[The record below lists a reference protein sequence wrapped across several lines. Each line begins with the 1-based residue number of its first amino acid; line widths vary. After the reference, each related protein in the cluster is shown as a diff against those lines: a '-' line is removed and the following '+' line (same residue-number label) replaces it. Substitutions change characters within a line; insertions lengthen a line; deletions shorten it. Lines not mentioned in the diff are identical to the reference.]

1 MALTLTQTASLT
13 KKAFVWGIIFLVV
26 ASLSWFGLK
35 YYRAYQ
41 ASKIPPP
48 EIKPDVKFN
57 ILPRPN
63 LFINLASSS
72 DFTYDL
78 VTKTGSLPTNLPKIM
93 KVYFISKL
101 GTTLLAPNRAREL
114 AEKFNFKS
122 GPEIIQPTL
131 YRFTDDRGGKI
142 DIDLDTGSF
151 NFERKVAT
159 EGASTKDEIM
169 ADRGKLVEEFKNFLS
184 NKGPLVEQLVN
195 GRSSVSY
202 DSPSQ
207 QESQTALITLWQ
219 EELQDGPT
227 SYPLIT
233 AKFIEGLV
241 KTTITKYQDET
252 NKYLSLN
259 YVFWSIDQNNFATYP
274 IKSVVDA
281 FSELKEGK
289 GFVVIKPPFPQ
300 VSISSV
306 YLAYLVSD
314 EYSPYLQP
322 VYVFEGEGFAALTP
336 AITEF
341 YLSK

>member
-13 KKAFVWGIIFLVV
+13 KKAFIFGVVFLVL
-26 ASLSWFGLK
+26 ATLSWVGLS

-41 ASKIPPP
+41 ASKIPLP

-57 ILPRPN
+57 ILPQPN
-63 LFINLASSS
+63 LSINLASSS
-72 DFTYDL
+72 EFTYDL
-78 VTKTGSLPTNLPKIM
+78 VTKTGSLPADLPKIM

-101 GTTLLAPNRAREL
+101 GTTLLAPNRASLL
-114 AEKFNFKS
+114 AQKFNFKN

-131 YRFTDDRGGKI
+131 YRFSDDGSKF
-142 DIDLDTGSF
+142 DIDLDTGNFS
-151 NFERKVAT
+151 FERKIAT
-159 EGASTKDEIM
+159 ESASIQDEII

-184 NKGPLVEQLVN
+184 SKGLLVEQLVN
-195 GRSSVSY
+195 DRSSVSY
-202 DSPSQ
+202 DNPSQ
-207 QESQTALITLWQ
+207 QESQTALVTLWQ
-219 EELQDGPT
+219 EDIQDGST
-227 SYPLIT
+227 SYPLVT
-233 AKFIEGLV
+233 AKFTEGV
-241 KTTITKYQDET
+241 IKTTVTKYQDET
-252 NKYLSLN
+252 NKYPNLN

-274 IKSVVDA
+274 IKSAVDA

-314 EYSPYLQP
+314 VYTPYLQP
-322 VYVFEGEGFAALTP
+322 VYVFEGEGFAALTA
-336 AITEF
+336 AITDS

>member
-26 ASLSWFGLK
+26 VTLVWFGLN

-41 ASKIPPP
+41 TSKIPPP

-63 LFINLASSS
+63 LFFNLASSS

-78 VTKTGSLPTNLPKIM
+78 VTKTGSLPTNFPKIM

-101 GTTLLAPNRAREL
+101 GTTLLAPNRASNL
-114 AEKFNFKS
+114 AQKFNFKN
-122 GPEIIQPTL
+122 GPEIVQPTL
-131 YRFTDDRGGKI
+131 YRFTDDQGGEI
-142 DIDLDTGSF
+142 NIDLDGGNF
-151 NFERKVAT
+151 NFERKLAT
-159 EGASTKDEIM
+159 EGGSVKDEII

-184 NKGPLVEQLVN
+184 SKGLLVEQLIN
-195 GRSSVSY
+195 GRASVSY
-202 DSPSQ
+202 DNPSQ
-207 QESQTALITLWQ
+207 QESQTALVSLWQ
-219 EELQDGPT
+219 EDLQEGST
-227 SYPLIT
+227 NYPLVT
-233 AKFIEGLV
+233 TKFTEGLI

-274 IKSVVDA
+274 IKSAVDA
-281 FSELKEGK
+281 FSELKEGR
-289 GFVVIKPPFPQ
+289 GSVVIKPPFPQ

-306 YLAYLVSD
+306 YLAYLVTD

-322 VYVFEGEGFAALTP
+322 VYVFEGEGFAALLP
-336 AITEF
+336 AITDS

>member
-13 KKAFVWGIIFLVV
+13 KKAFIFGIVFLVL
-26 ASLSWFGLK
+26 ATLSWVGLS
-35 YYRAYQ
+35 YYQAYQ

-48 EIKPDVKFN
+48 EVKPDVKFN
-57 ILPRPN
+57 ILPQPN
-63 LFINLASSS
+63 LSINLVSSS
-72 DFTYDL
+72 EFTYDL
-78 VTKTGSLPTNLPKIM
+78 VTKTGNLPTDLPKIM

-114 AEKFNFKS
+114 AQKFNFKN

-131 YRFTDDRGGKI
+131 YRFSDGGSNF
-142 DIDLDTGSF
+142 DIDLDTGNFS
-151 NFERKVAT
+151 FERKIAT
-159 EGASTKDEIM
+159 EAASIQDEIM

-184 NKGPLVEQLVN
+184 SKGLLVEQLAN

-202 DSPSQ
+202 DNPSQ
-207 QESQTALITLWQ
+207 QESQTAVITLWQ
-219 EELQDGPT
+219 EDLQDQST
-227 SYPLIT
+227 SYPLVT
-233 AKFIEGLV
+233 ARFTEGVV
-241 KTTITKYQDET
+241 KTTVTKYQDET
-252 NKYLSLN
+252 NKYPNLN

-281 FSELKEGK
+281 FSELKEGR

-314 EYSPYLQP
+314 VYTPYLQP
-322 VYVFEGEGFAALTP
+322 IFVFEGEGFAALTA
-336 AITEF
+336 AITDS